1 MDLRWGK
8 RVPKDD
14 EYDDEGTWIWISLA
28 AESRLVLSHVVGE
41 RSQESA
47 DRLVS
52 RTARCLKALPL
63 FVTDG
68 LKFYKIALLKQ
79 YGKLQNF
86 ARTGKRGRPQ
96 LPKLIPDELL
106 KYAQIIKQ
114 RTGSVLTGVEKR
126 VIFGENIDPK
136 MIATSYVERQ
146 NLTCRQDNNRISRK
160 TIGFSKKEEAL
171 DCQMTLYF
179 AYFNFCRK
187 HRSLD
192 YKDENEITKFNSPA
206 RQAGLIDHVWCLKEL
221 LTFPYHK
228 IQTY

>member
-1 MDLRWGK
+1 M
-8 RVPKDD
+8 
-14 EYDDEGTWIWISLA
+14 A
-28 AESRLVLSHVVGE
+28 ADSRLVLSHVVGE

-47 DRLVS
+47 DRLVK
-52 RTARCLKALPL
+52 RTAQCLKLLPL

-68 LKFYKIALLKQ
+68 LKFYKNALLKQ
-79 YGKLQNF
+79 YGKLKSF
-86 ARTGKRGRPQ
+86 ERTGKRGRPR
-96 LPKLIPDELL
+96 LSRLIPDKLL

-126 VIFGENIDPK
+126 VIFGEDIDPK
-136 MIATSYVERQ
+136 MISTSYIERQ

-179 AYFNFCRK
+179 ADFNFCRK
-187 HRSLD
+187 HRSLG
-192 YKDENEITKFNSPA
+192 YKDENDITRFNSPA
-206 RQAGLIDHVWCLKEL
+206 KQAGLIDHVWSLHEL

>member
-1 MDLRWGK
+1 M
-8 RVPKDD
+8 
-14 EYDDEGTWIWISLA
+14 A
-28 AESRLVLSHVVGE
+28 ADSRLVLSHVVGE

-47 DRLVS
+47 DRLVK
-52 RTARCLKALPL
+52 RTAQCLKAIPL

-79 YGKLQNF
+79 YGRLRSF
-86 ARTGKRGRPQ
+86 ERTGKRGRPR
-96 LPKLIPDELL
+96 LPRIIPDKLL

-126 VIFGENIDPK
+126 VIFGEDIDPK
-136 MIATSYVERQ
+136 MISTSYIERQ

-171 DCQMTLYF
+171 DGQMTLYF
-179 AYFNFCRK
+179 ADFNFCRK

-192 YKDENEITKFNSPA
+192 YKDKNGITRFNSPA
-206 RQAGLIDHVWCLKEL
+206 RQAGLIDHVWSLYDM